1 MDSKDNR
8 RFSVTGM
15 HCAACSMRVERAV
28 KKTPGVTS
36 CAVSLLTNE
45 MSVTG
50 TATDGEIVAAVV
62 KAGFGASAI
71 APVATETE
79 SASGDGA
86 IHNEN
91 KKAVK
96 GSTSPDALSDNAT
109 ESRGLRARLIASVVL
124 LLVLMYATMG
134 HMMLGW
140 PLPGWF
146 TQPEPNHVAMG
157 IAQLLLA
164 GTVLVLNRHF
174 FSSGISAVLRGSANM
189 DTLVALGAG
198 TAYAWSIVV
207 LFLMTRAQITD
218 GTAGAEAWMDQ
229 FYFESAA
236 MIVTLISVG
245 KFLEEHAKGRT
256 TSALTALLRLAPKT
270 ATVVRDG
277 RETEIPAAQVRKDDL
292 FLVRPGEN
300 IPVDG
305 VVEEGESA
313 VDESSLTGES
323 VPVDKAPG
331 STVSAATANVSGFL
345 RCRATCVGED
355 TTHAQIVR
363 LMKDAAM
370 TKAPIARMADRVA
383 AVFVPA
389 VLVVALVTLAV
400 WLVCGAAAGTALAR
414 AISVLVV
421 SCPCALGLATPVAIM
436 VGSGVGARRGI
447 LFKTAAAIETAGRA
461 KIVVLDKT
469 GTVTS
474 GKPEVVGVFAVGED
488 TYDSDERRVTSDE
501 RKAQLLGFAAALER
515 GSEHPLAK
523 AIVKAAEEARGGP
536 EYSPRPQA
544 APPLREGAAE
554 RSEAGGVLRADSF
567 RALPGCGVEARI
579 DGEAAFGGSV
589 AAAEARGIALPPEL
603 RKAADDAAAGGATP
617 LVFARGGT
625 AIGVIAVADSPKPE
639 AAEAVRDL
647 HAMGLRVS
655 LLTGDNERTA
665 RAVADAIGIGEVV
678 AGVMP
683 DGKHRVVED
692 LKKQGRVAMVGDG
705 VNDAPALAAADLG
718 IAIGAGTDVA
728 IDAAGAVLVKS
739 RLSDVVASLRLG
751 RATLTNI
758 RQNLFWAFI
767 YNILLIPL
775 AAGVW
780 HPIFGWNVDPGVC
793 ALVHGVSSVCVVAN
807 ALRLNF
813 VKLNA

>member
-1 MDSKDNR
+1 MMNKSSSSSRPDLRPR
-8 RFSVTGM
+8 RFSVAGM

-28 KKTPGVTS
+28 KKTPGVTM

-45 MSVTG
+45 MSVEG
-50 TATDGEIVAAVV
+50 TATDDEIVAAVV
-62 KAGFGASAI
+62 KAGFGAAPI
-71 APVATETE
+71 AECGKQPGADIRQ
-79 SASGDGA
+79 SASDDR
-86 IHNEN
+86 
-91 KKAVK
+91 
-96 GSTSPDALSDNAT
+96 PSDDLMIRQSDDRT
-109 ESRGLRARLIASVVL
+109 TLRARLIASVIL
-124 LLVLMYATMG
+124 LAVLMYATMG

-140 PLPGWF
+140 PLPRWF
-146 TQPEPNHVAMG
+146 TEPEPNHLAMG
-157 IAQLLLA
+157 VAQLLLA
-164 GTVLVLNRHF
+164 GAVLVLNRHF
-174 FSSGISAVLRGSANM
+174 FVSGLRAVLQGSANM
-189 DTLVALGAG
+189 DTLVALGSG

-207 LFLMTRAQITD
+207 LFLMTRAQIIG

-256 TSALTALLRLAPKT
+256 TSALAALLRLAPKT
-270 ATVVRDG
+270 ATVMRDG
-277 RETEIPAAQVRKDDL
+277 SETEIPVAQVRTDDV

-313 VDESSLTGES
+313 IDESALTGES
-323 VPVDKAPG
+323 LPVDKAPG
-331 STVSAATANVSGFL
+331 SAVSAATANVSGFL
-345 RCRATCVGED
+345 RCRATRVGED
-355 TTHAQIVR
+355 TAHAQIVR
-363 LMKDAAM
+363 LMKNAAM

-389 VLVVALVTLAV
+389 VLVAGLVTLAA
-400 WLVCGAAAGTALAR
+400 WLACGAAAGTALAR

-474 GKPEVVGVFAVGED
+474 GKPEVVGVFANGED
-488 TYDSDERRVTSDE
+488 TNDRDERRVTSDE
-501 RKAQLLGFAAALER
+501 LLAFAAALER

-523 AIVKAAEEARGGP
+523 AIVRFAAGETDRD
-536 EYSPRPQA
+536 
-544 APPLREGAAE
+544 E
-554 RSEAGGVLRADSF
+554 RRVASNEWKGMPALENF
-567 RALPGCGVEARI
+567 RALPGCGVVARI
-579 DGEAAFGGSV
+579 DGAAAFGGSV
-589 AAAEARGIALPPEL
+589 AAAEARGIKLPPEL

-639 AAEAVRDL
+639 ASEAVRDL
-647 HAMGLRVS
+647 HAMGLRVM

-665 RAVADAIGIGEVV
+665 RAVADAVGIDEVV

-692 LKKQGRVAMVGDG
+692 LKKQGRVVMVGDG

-718 IAIGAGTDVA
+718 MAIGAGTDIA
-728 IDAAGAVLVKS
+728 MDAAGAVLVKS
-739 RLSDVVASLRLG
+739 RLSDVATALRLG
-751 RATLTNI
+751 RATLANI

-767 YNILLIPL
+767 YNVLLIPL

-780 HPIFGWNVDPGVC
+780 HPLFGWNIAPGIC

-813 VKLNA
+813 ARIGGTFPRPIVP

>member
-45 MSVTG
+45 MSVEG
-50 TATDGEIVAAVV
+50 TATDDEIVAAVV

-91 KKAVK
+91 KGTVK
-96 GSTSPDALSDNAT
+96 GSMSPDALSDNAT
-109 ESRGLRARLIASVVL
+109 ESRGLRARLIASIAL

-245 KFLEEHAKGRT
+245 KFLEERAKGRT

-277 RETEIPAAQVRKDDL
+277 RETEIPAAQVRKDDV

-345 RCRATCVGED
+345 RCRATRVGED

-389 VLVVALVTLAV
+389 VLFVALITLAV

-436 VGSGVGARRGI
+436 VGSGVGARSGI

-474 GKPEVVGVFAVGED
+474 GKPKVIRVMFPFTEV
-488 TYDSDERRVTSDE
+488 
-501 RKAQLLGFAAALER
+501 AQEALLGANKHGKTENEAARPFEDEVLRVAAAIER

-523 AIVKAAEEARGGP
+523 AIVEEAMARKIDIPVATGLKSLTGVGMEGIVDGDPVFVGKSEEAIQRIANYDDELDSGASHIHAIEEFAHWREEVNSASHVEIVRGGKCVG
-536 EYSPRPQA
+536 SVF
-544 APPLREGAAE
+544 L
-554 RSEAGGVLRADSF
+554 ADVPKPDSLTAV
-567 RALPGCGVEARI
+567 RALR
-579 DGEAAFGGSV
+579 
-589 AAAEARGIALPPEL
+589 RMGI
-603 RKAADDAAAGGATP
+603 
-617 LVFARGGT
+617 
-625 AIGVIAVADSPKPE
+625 
-639 AAEAVRDL
+639 
-647 HAMGLRVS
+647 RVL

-665 RAVADAIGIGEVV
+665 RAVADATGIDEVI
-678 AGVMP
+678 AGVLP

-807 ALRLNF
+807 ALRHNF

>member
-28 KKTPGVTS
+28 KKTPGVTC

-45 MSVTG
+45 MSVEG
-50 TATDGEIVAAVV
+50 TATDDEIVAAVV
-62 KAGFGASAI
+62 KAGFGAAPI
-71 APVATETE
+71 AESDKQLGADIRQ
-79 SASGDGA
+79 SASDTR
-86 IHNEN
+86 HSSP
-91 KKAVK
+91 VTRH
-96 GSTSPDALSDNAT
+96 SSLVTRHSDTS
-109 ESRGLRARLIASVVL
+109 GLRMRLIASIAL

-164 GTVLVLNRHF
+164 GAVLVLNRHF

-198 TAYAWSIVV
+198 TAYAWSVVV
-207 LFLMTRAQITD
+207 LFLLTRAQITD

-245 KFLEEHAKGRT
+245 KFLEERAKGRT

-277 RETEIPAAQVRKDDL
+277 RETEIPAAQVRKDDV

-323 VPVDKAPG
+323 VPVDKAPS

-345 RCRATCVGED
+345 RCRATRVGED

-474 GKPEVVGVFAVGED
+474 GKPEVVGVFANGED
-488 TYDSDERRVTSDE
+488 TYDKDEGRRTKDE
-501 RKAQLLGFAAALER
+501 GELLAFAAALER

-523 AIVKAAEEARGGP
+523 AIVRKAELTT
-536 EYSPRPQA
+536 YHL
-544 APPLREGAAE
+544 PLTTCSGA
-554 RSEAGGVLRADSF
+554 ADSF
-567 RALPGCGVEARI
+567 RALPGSGVEARI
-579 DGEAAFGGSV
+579 NGEAAFGGSV
-589 AAAEARGIALPPEL
+589 AAAEARGIMLSPEL

-639 AAEAVRDL
+639 APEAVRDL

-739 RLSDVVASLRLG
+739 RLSDVVAALRLG
-751 RATLTNI
+751 HATLTNI

-813 VKLNA
+813 TKLGE